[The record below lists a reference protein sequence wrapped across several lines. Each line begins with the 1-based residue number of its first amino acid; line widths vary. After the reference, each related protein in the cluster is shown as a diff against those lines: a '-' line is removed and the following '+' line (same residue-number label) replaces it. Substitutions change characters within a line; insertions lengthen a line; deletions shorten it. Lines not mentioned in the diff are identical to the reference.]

1 MNFKNSSRW
10 INVSF
15 QSQVDNSHTKHSSYN
30 FETIKVGDIL
40 NSLLDLVDKDNKNT
54 EFEDSEKKYPIINF
68 LIEFLA

>member
-15 QSQVDNSHTKHSSYN
+15 QSQVDNSQTKHSSYN